1 MPVLRGLE
9 GRIARES
16 TPIHDQLMARVGSLF
31 DENPWNATSLD
42 MPAWDLPAD
51 YELPPM
57 PLFMALPRM
66 QRLISSRFDTQ
77 MMEVIS

>member
-1 MPVLRGLE
+1 
-9 GRIARES
+9 
-16 TPIHDQLMARVGSLF
+16 
-31 DENPWNATSLD
+31 
-42 MPAWDLPAD
+42 
-51 YELPPM
+51 M